1 MAGTEKKKEIGK
13 ETTET
18 ITMKPEKEPQVNLA
32 DPENKGI
39 FERLS
44 DKAKSFGANLYEK
57 AKINIVDRA
66 KIMYNEDLFSW
77 HDEISLGVAS
87 KIRGHDQRIG
97 ALEKSLVEQDR
108 RLDSYKKRFG
118 KLPPDLQEKVY
129 LEKQNLE
136 RQKEILKNQRDRM
149 QTQLEFRNNKKSLYE
164 NRRNE
169 IAQEVNGRIQERFVA
184 PREKRIE
191 SLQEEKA
198 KFDQEIYAFV
208 STKTELEKE
217 LTELKSEVENVESD
231 WEKDALGRIIKE
243 LQSELKE
250 SNNYIKSR
258 LKERAAIEKKLVKL
272 DKKANNWRD
281 YQNEFARVTQR
292 TSHYPE
298 TGEKPREKIKTE
310 RREIS
315 AKTSGTTGEIT
326 ETKPIIE
333 TKEEIEKLSASDY
346 INEWNRYFRSEM
358 EIKPKSFVEISK
370 IDQKEELTIAEL
382 ENLIRNYYMAASKEK
397 IRPLKLKEREL
408 EKRLKTLRRYLI
420 GF

>member
-1 MAGTEKKKEIGK
+1 
-13 ETTET
+13 
-18 ITMKPEKEPQVNLA
+18 
-32 DPENKGI
+32 
-39 FERLS
+39 
-44 DKAKSFGANLYEK
+44 
-57 AKINIVDRA
+57 
-66 KIMYNEDLFSW
+66 
-77 HDEISLGVAS
+77 
-87 KIRGHDQRIG
+87 
-97 ALEKSLVEQDR
+97 
-108 RLDSYKKRFG
+108 
-118 KLPPDLQEKVY
+118 
-129 LEKQNLE
+129 
-136 RQKEILKNQRDRM
+136 M

-191 SLQEEKA
+191 SLQEEKG

-243 LQSELKE
+243 LQGELKE